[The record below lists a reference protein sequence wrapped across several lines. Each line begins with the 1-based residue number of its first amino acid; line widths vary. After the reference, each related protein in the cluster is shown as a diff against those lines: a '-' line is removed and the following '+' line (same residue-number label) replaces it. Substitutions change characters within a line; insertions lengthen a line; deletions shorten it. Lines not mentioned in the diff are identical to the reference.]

1 MAEQAKDG
9 SLIFDTKID
18 TTGFEKDIEKL
29 GKTELDLNVNVDTTV
44 VKETFESFGTSAVT
58 LDLST
63 TAAVQQ
69 YRETVASMEQREIE
83 TKITLN
89 VESVEDAINA
99 YEPPTKELAIDV
111 AVDDIEEPLGK
122 LSEKLVGWK
131 QKMAGVLE
139 DTVKGLIGNGLQ
151 DMAVQLYES
160 LKDAADMG
168 DKVDKQSQAMG
179 LSCEGYQEWG
189 YILKQNGTDI
199 QNLQGGMSILNTVLK
214 KAATGNKDASIQFEK
229 LGLNVGKLNSMSR
242 EDAFET
248 IVTAL
253 QGVKD
258 EGEKAALATALF
270 GDSANDLL
278 PTLNQT
284 VEETAALKREAHD
297 LGAVMSDEGVDA
309 SVKMNEE
316 LGKMQT
322 AWQGLSTQLMTL
334 VMPLFT
340 GIFDTVSKVVGGI
353 ASLFG
358 GSGKVGLSEEVRAT
372 ITDFENVKQEINDI
386 KTNYSTAMVEIEVK
400 YRKSKELVAELEALI
415 QGKASAEEIKTVC
428 TALVTLYPGLKGYMG
443 EGGIIS
449 AERGQLEGLI
459 EKWKKLDEQIAFS
472 NMVIQIEGHR
482 SEMKNKVD
490 MYQEMYD
497 DAYKKWTTAKE
508 SVEAINKLTSDFGHL
523 ELFDIYDNAD
533 IAERQQKAAQEF
545 AKNFEEMFK
554 SIDKS
559 DIPNINEL
567 IFTMTP
573 EAMAAD
579 QEASDHMTLLTQRMN
594 DKLYEM
600 QEIAKQSMESASAD
614 ATGIYELIEKGTAEC
629 ANAAIEVEAL
639 QKVALKKAGM
649 TQEQINQAVK
659 NGKTVEGLY
668 NDMLKKA
675 GIGTGALEADN
686 ARQSNVVKNME
697 NNLDD
702 VKTITDETDDVVIAQ
717 QKEIDQLSTQALTV
731 EELTTKIN
739 EATTAGVAAQT
750 QLAAAKTA
758 VTADAQTILTDM
770 TTFITALGVDVAAMV
785 QTMNDIVA
793 DGEIGAAEAGKAFA
807 QGAAR
812 GYRAE
817 TPLRD
822 AVEDII
828 RQAIS
833 HMNGFLQVF
842 CGVGASMVQSIAD
855 GVTAEGGVLQ
865 SAMRG
870 VVANA
875 LAAAQNAMGSAA
887 SLGRVNR
894 WYPKRTGL
902 EYVPYDE
909 YPALLHKGE
918 SVLTAAEA
926 ALWRG
931 GQTAVRESAAA
942 SAVLDYHALAS
953 AIWEAAPEG
962 QAPVIALDGAVV
974 GRM

>member
-63 TAAVQQ
+63 TAAVLQ

-89 VESVEDAINA
+89 VENVEDAINA

-199 QNLQGGMSILNTVLK
+199 QNLQGGMSMLNTVLK

-309 SVKMNEE
+309 SVKMNEG

-358 GSGKVGLSEEVRAT
+358 GSGKVGLSEELNGAITGLNNAKQAIET
-372 ITDFENVKQEINDI
+372 IRNNYHTTAVEITVKYKKSETLLAELAALQSAGSLSAEQITRMQEISASLVSLYPSLKQYVGSNGIMNAEAGQIQKVITEYANLERQIAYFNQI
-386 KTNYSTAMVEIEVK
+386 KSIEGQTAEGEFNFLIAQKESEQANQEWVALSQKYATLKQTNHKLSAQANMIWENQILPDDASDQTYKIDEYIKSIQDYQTAMNGLSGVDISSIEN
-400 YRKSKELVAELEALI
+400 SHLI
-415 QGKASAEEIKTVC
+415 FDDLSNIKSAEEI
-428 TALVTLYPGLKGYMG
+428 
-443 EGGIIS
+443 S
-449 AERGQLEGLI
+449 Q
-459 EKWKKLDEQIAFS
+459 S
-472 NMVIQIEGHR
+472 
-482 SEMKNKVD
+482 S
-490 MYQEMYD
+490 
-497 DAYKKWTTAKE
+497 DAM
-508 SVEAINKLTSDFGHL
+508 I
-523 ELFDIYDNAD
+523 
-533 IAERQQKAAQEF
+533 
-545 AKNFEEMFK
+545 
-554 SIDKS
+554 
-559 DIPNINEL
+559 
-567 IFTMTP
+567 
-573 EAMAAD
+573 
-579 QEASDHMTLLTQRMN
+579 
-594 DKLYEM
+594 
-600 QEIAKQSMESASAD
+600 
-614 ATGIYELIEKGTAEC
+614 
-629 ANAAIEVEAL
+629 
-639 QKVALKKAGM
+639 
-649 TQEQINQAVK
+649 
-659 NGKTVEGLY
+659 
-668 NDMLKKA
+668 
-675 GIGTGALEADN
+675 
-686 ARQSNVVKNME
+686 
-697 NNLDD
+697 
-702 VKTITDETDDVVIAQ
+702 
-717 QKEIDQLSTQALTV
+717 ALT
-731 EELTTKIN
+731 K
-739 EATTAGVAAQT
+739 
-750 QLAAAKTA
+750 
-758 VTADAQTILTDM
+758 
-770 TTFITALGVDVAAMV
+770 
-785 QTMNDIVA
+785 
-793 DGEIGAAEAGKAFA
+793 
-807 QGAAR
+807 
-812 GYRAE
+812 
-817 TPLRD
+817 
-822 AVEDII
+822 
-828 RQAIS
+828 
-833 HMNGFLQVF
+833 
-842 CGVGASMVQSIAD
+842 
-855 GVTAEGGVLQ
+855 
-865 SAMRG
+865 
-870 VVANA
+870 
-875 LAAAQNAMGSAA
+875 
-887 SLGRVNR
+887 
-894 WYPKRTGL
+894 
-902 EYVPYDE
+902 
-909 YPALLHKGE
+909 
-918 SVLTAAEA
+918 
-926 ALWRG
+926 
-931 GQTAVRESAAA
+931 
-942 SAVLDYHALAS
+942 
-953 AIWEAAPEG
+953 
-962 QAPVIALDGAVV
+962 
-974 GRM
+974 